1 MFVNCLRQVFIF
13 QIRIWLSF
21 GTHDKFKGCR
31 RRLLIFVFAEK
42 KLAEVI
48 HSSKE
53 QQNLLV
59 KLGWKYV
66 NNVWYLKTTENW
78 LVSRYDILTYPSKM
92 KLNFRKGLAN
102 TFIFSE
108 FRSQFFSWTL
118 TSWHACVINKHST
131 AFLHIDETKGM
142 SIRKRFL
149 WVQLLFH
156 LENVFVACKFCKYFR
171 GKHFLARIRK

>member
-1 MFVNCLRQVFIF
+1 MKYGSFIGSLTLTGKMWQKVFVNRLRQVFIF

-53 QQNLLV
+53 RQNLLV
-59 KLGWKYV
+59 KLEWKYV

-108 FRSQFFSWTL
+108 FGTQFFSRTL
-118 TSWHACVINKHST
+118 TSWHACVIESIPQPSYT
-131 AFLHIDETKGM
+131 GTKLM
-142 SIRKRFL
+142 VCR
-149 WVQLLFH
+149 
-156 LENVFVACKFCKYFR
+156 
-171 GKHFLARIRK
+171 